1 MYKLVFRTHNYINT
15 HSIFNSMRKTYTT
28 HHTCIHRLRSKTATT
43 NEVLIITSYDYFLQK
58 YDLALLLKNYQE
70 IILIPQSTDD
80 DFLLNH
86 EVSPLLDKFEKIHL
100 VTNPQYDSRYHVIY
114 ELVVRR
120 NKSIR
125 ISTVYD
131 FCETFL
137 KKVYIPDNI
146 SETNPNISSA
156 LNFGRRVRYPKKII
170 DVSISAA
177 LFLFSFPL
185 WILSYIRIKLESPG
199 PVFYFQKRVGMN
211 NKDFGCIK
219 FRSMS
224 MDAEK
229 DGASFSRKK
238 DSRIFTYGS
247 FMRSSRIDELPQIIN
262 IFRRDI
268 SLIGPRPE
276 RPVFTET
283 FDETIPYYNIRHN
296 VKPGITGY
304 AQVMYPYGA
313 GVFDARHKLM
323 YDLYYIKNWS
333 IQLELKIILLTIWVI
348 FGRKGL

>member
-1 MYKLVFRTHNYINT
+1 MQNTQLSFTHT
-15 HSIFNSMRKTYTT
+15 SIFTHMKKTYTA
-28 HHTCIHRLRSKTATT
+28 HYKCIHRLRSKTVTT

-58 YDLALLLKNYQE
+58 YDLALLLRRYQE
-70 IILIPQSTDD
+70 IILIPQNTDD

-114 ELVVRR
+114 ELVVRK

-131 FCETFL
+131 FCEIFL

-146 SETNPNISSA
+146 SDTNPNVNSQ

-170 DVSISAA
+170 DIFISAA
-177 LFLFSFPL
+177 LFFFSLPL
-185 WILSYIRIKLESPG
+185 WILSYFRIKIESPG
-199 PVFYFQKRVGMN
+199 PVFYFQERVGMN
-211 NKDFGCIK
+211 KQGFGCIK
-219 FRSMS
+219 FRSMRL
-224 MDAEK
+224 DAEIN
-229 DGASFSRKK
+229 GASFSKKK
-238 DSRIFTYGS
+238 DARIFSYGS

-313 GVFDARHKLM
+313 GVYDARHKLM

-333 IQLELKIILLTIWVI
+333 VQLELKIILLTIWVI
-348 FGRKGL
+348 LGRKGL